1 MDSTVLAVRAITA
14 SYGRQL
20 LWPTLIVLVALYI
33 IIFGLSWWLAAV
45 FHPLWWLLVLM
56 LTPLFIVGC
65 LAWGLCFFLISRIHP
80 KLNKTQTKLT
90 REIVGHITHIAE
102 QVGTPKFIILGRIVR
117 DVVFGTNLR
126 TSYIGEITHEPGD
139 AKRKFDELR
148 KSL

>member
-1 MDSTVLAVRAITA
+1 MADAHRSRRTLHHH
-14 SYGRQL
+14 
-20 LWPTLIVLVALYI
+20 LWLIVVACSCI
-33 IIFGLSWWLAAV
+33 SPAV
-45 FHPLWWLLVLM
+45 VATRTHAN
-56 LTPLFIVGC
+56 TSFIVGC